1 MATEERTRYWLFKE
15 EPTHYNFS
23 GLEREGQAVWDG
35 ISNALA
41 LRHLGEVQPGD
52 RVAYYHTGKEKAVV
66 GEMVV
71 TGARRVAGKPVV
83 EVAFVRRW
91 RPVGLATIKKDALLA
106 GWDLVRLPRLSVVPM
121 TAEQWGRLVLL
132 VLGLVGHVL
141 AAADER
147 QACRQD
153 VQVTSHA
160 ETSSTE
166 CAPRRRRNCA
176 ECSTPNR
183 GSSALM
189 QRKKR
194 SLDARWKRDA
204 ENTG

>member
-1 MATEERTRYWLFKE
+1 MPADTIADRVRVVRGMPALPDGPVVKANASTRKLVEQPGGDQLLDERSGVAIRRFTPEEGDSMGTARDL
-15 EPTHYNFS
+15 
-23 GLEREGQAVWDG
+23 A
-35 ISNALA
+35 A
-41 LRHLGEVQPGD
+41 LRL
-52 RVAYYHTGKEKAVV
+52 
-66 GEMVV
+66 
-71 TGARRVAGKPVV
+71 
-83 EVAFVRRW
+83 
-91 RPVGLATIKKDALLA
+91 RP
-106 GWDLVRLPRLSVVPM
+106 
-121 TAEQWGRLVLL
+121 
-132 VLGLVGHVL
+132 
-141 AAADER
+141 AADER